1 MPAPVS
7 KPKTTPATTTSDLA
21 GLTDREL
28 DVRIAEAG
36 RAIDDL
42 QRQVA
47 EATAR
52 FNALHDEKDRRSIR
66 RRAAQ

>member
-1 MPAPVS
+1 VT
-7 KPKTTPATTTSDLA
+7 KLTTTPSTTTAISDLD

-52 FNALHDEKDRRSIR
+52 FNALHDEKDRRTIR
-66 RRAAQ
+66 RLAAR